1 MANQVAKVS
10 LVAIADIEEVTGI
23 ADASLAELS
32 GLEFTGTPPDAMTLL
47 GTVTGSDVTSITV
60 NDSSLDTG
68 ISSTYDMYIFEVI
81 NAHSHSNQG
90 TTQNLQFAVNHTNTA
105 DYNDILIDNAFGLM
119 FHDEDDSSGTSGFT
133 SIDGDR
139 QHRQEAGYV
148 NLTSYEGN
156 ESDESSNGQIIFWGL
171 GSTSYEKQFASQFSI
186 QAGHDAGMMVE
197 TRGTIQGVG
206 GGSTNTVAAIDDINF
221 KYSAGGNISA
231 TIKVWGMAKS

>member
-47 GTVTGSDVTSITV
+47 GTVTGSNVTSITV
-60 NDSSLDTG
+60 NDSTLDSG
-68 ISSTYDMYIFEVI
+68 IDSTYDMHIFEII

-90 TTQNLQFAVNHTNTA
+90 TTQNLQFAVNATDTA
-105 DYNDILIDNAFGLM
+105 DYDDIKIDSAFGLM
-119 FHDEDDSSGTSGFT
+119 FHDEDDSSAGGFT
-133 SIDGDR
+133 SVDGAR
-139 QHRQEAGYV
+139 NTVQVAGYA

>member
-47 GTVTGSDVTSITV
+47 GTVTGSNVTSITV
-60 NDSSLDTG
+60 NDSTLDIG

-105 DYNDILIDNAFGLM
+105 DYDDVLIDNAFGLM
-119 FHDEDDSSGTSGFT
+119 FHDEDDSSAGGFT
-133 SIDGDR
+133 SIDATR
-139 QHRQEAGYV
+139 QDRQEAGYV

-171 GSTSYEKQFASQFSI
+171 GSTSYEKNYVSQFST
-186 QAGHDAGMMVE
+186 QAGHDACVMSE
-197 TRGTIQGVG
+197 TRGVIQGT
-206 GGSTNTVAAIDDINF
+206 GGSGNAVAAIDDFNF
-221 KYSAGGNISA
+221 KYSTSSNISA

>member
-1 MANQVAKVS
+1 MANAVKKVNT
-10 LVAIADIEEVTGI
+10 VAIADIKNINGI
-23 ADASLAELS
+23 TDSNLKKLNT
-32 GLEFTGTPPDAMTLL
+32 LEFTGVPPDAMTLL
-47 GTVTGSDVTSITV
+47 GTVTGSNVTSITV
-60 NDSSLDTG
+60 NDSTLDTG

-81 NAHSHSNQG
+81 NAHSHGDQG
-90 TTQNLQFAVNHTNTA
+90 TQQNLQFAVNATDTA
-105 DYNDILIDNAFGLM
+105 DYDDIKIDSAFGLM
-119 FHDEDDSSGTSGFT
+119 FHDEDDSSAGGFT
-133 SIDGDR
+133 SGDGDR
-139 QHRQEAGYV
+139 NTVQVAGYA